1 MTTQTI
7 GLDQEHRSDFELRS
21 IFVEAYDLVA
31 PGLDAD
37 GRWISL
43 AHEYM
48 AHDAMAQR
56 FPDISEVRLFAVLG
70 SIASVHATGRRPVD

>member
-1 MTTQTI
+1 MGTI
-7 GLDQEHRSDFELRS
+7 GLEQEHRSDFELRS
-21 IFVEAYDLVA
+21 IFVEAYELVA
-31 PGLDAD
+31 PFLDTE

-43 AHEYM
+43 AHEYL

-56 FPDISEVRLFAVLG
+56 FPDVAEMRLFAVLG